1 MFEWLR
7 GAGKEES
14 KSASSSQVSESSEA
28 SRSVDTMDEK
38 EEKQDEAEAN
48 EATTAATEE
57 LAEVELSADA
67 ESSAEEEESAVE
79 EEEEEE
85 EETEESSEGD
95 SADAALHQFEH
106 DDPLGPGYDLD
117 GGELIDQQES
127 HLPWQT
133 DVATPKEFFTT
144 ELLYRFDVVEPTQRE
159 LFDGKYRI
167 ELSGD
172 DSLTWSV
179 GVGEDLSVSNTKE
192 DAEIVFQ
199 LSETDFMELVNGRLN
214 PQLAI
219 LAQKMKVVGDVRK
232 AILFQELLIP
242 APE

>member
-7 GAGKEES
+7 SAGKEES
-14 KSASSSQVSESSEA
+14 SQAKASQESHLEEA
-28 SRSVDTMDEK
+28 SRSMTSMDEK
-38 EEKQDEAEAN
+38 EVIESEAEESEVPEGKENSA
-48 EATTAATEE
+48 
-57 LAEVELSADA
+57 VELQSDGADA
-67 ESSAEEEESAVE
+67 LEEQEEQE
-79 EEEEEE
+79 EEEEES
-85 EETEESSEGD
+85 EESAEADDPD
-95 SADAALHQFEH
+95 SALHQFEH

-117 GGELIDQQES
+117 AGELIDQQET

-133 DVATPKEFFTT
+133 DVSTPKEFFTT
-144 ELLYRFDVVEPTQRE
+144 ELLYRFDVVEPAERE
-159 LFDGKYRI
+159 LFDGTYRI

-172 DSLTWSV
+172 ESLTWSV
-179 GVGEDLSVSNTKE
+179 GVGEDLSVSNSKQ

-219 LAQKMKVVGDVRK
+219 LAQKMKVIGDVRK